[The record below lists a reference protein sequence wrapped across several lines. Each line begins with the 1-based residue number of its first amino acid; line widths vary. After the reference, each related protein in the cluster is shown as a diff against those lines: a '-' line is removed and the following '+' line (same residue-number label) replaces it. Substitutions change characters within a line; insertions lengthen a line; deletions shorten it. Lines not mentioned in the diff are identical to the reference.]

1 MRSDEIIIS
10 PLLTEKSNGLRE
22 NHKYC
27 FVIDS
32 RANKIQV
39 MKAVQE
45 LFGVHPLSC
54 NIINVGGKPRRVRY
68 RQGYTSSWKKAIV
81 TLQANEKI
89 QIFEGA

>member
-1 MRSDEIIIS
+1 M
-10 PLLTEKSNGLRE
+10 
-22 NHKYC
+22 
-27 FVIDS
+27 V
-32 RANKIQV
+32 
-39 MKAVQE
+39 
-45 LFGVHPLSC
+45 C